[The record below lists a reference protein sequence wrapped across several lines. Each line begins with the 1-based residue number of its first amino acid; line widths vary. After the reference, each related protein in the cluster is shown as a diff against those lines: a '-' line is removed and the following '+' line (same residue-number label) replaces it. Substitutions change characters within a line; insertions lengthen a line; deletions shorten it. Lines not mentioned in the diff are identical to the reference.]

1 MFDNQDT
8 STIKNNLIIDFPYLN
23 YQFGKNIA
31 VKEILLLHLF
41 PYILS
46 AYQLENI
53 KSYQAPVSLMT
64 MNMIL
69 ADETEKTQKKFIT
82 NALNDIKTKT
92 KTSCY
97 FAYKLEYDEFQ
108 RVGGYESILYNKNW
122 ASLEQEIKDNAESF
136 FTIHAI
142 VRHLL
147 RNYSPNNKN
156 SYSYVQA
163 FRDVKSAND
172 KYSQLILLGSKK
184 IEEEFWAKFKYV
196 APIIYGY
203 IEALYVKHQIPEI
216 PERIKNI
223 SDKQLYRT
231 ELRKYINTELGAIL
245 ANTKQNAKF
254 MDDIIGYALYA
265 QQIFPQI
272 KHRNNSHDFYKIL
285 LPEDKLKQNYRFK
298 AKK

>member
-1 MFDNQDT
+1 MFDKQNTPIIQND
-8 STIKNNLIIDFPYLN
+8 LAIDFPYLN

-53 KSYQAPVSLMT
+53 KSYQAPVTLMT

-122 ASLEQEIKDNAESF
+122 ASIEQEIKDNAESF

-147 RNYSPNNKN
+147 RNYSPNVKK
-156 SYSYVQA
+156 SYSYNQA
-163 FRDVKSAND
+163 FSDARGAND
-172 KYSQLILLGSKK
+172 KYSQLVLTGSKN
-184 IEEEFWAKFKYV
+184 IEEQVWKKFKY
-196 APIIYGY
+196 AAHLIYGY
-203 IEALYVKHQIPEI
+203 IEALYVNHQIPET

-223 SDKQLYRT
+223 SDKKLYRA

-245 ANTKQNAKF
+245 TDTEQNAKF

-265 QQIFPQI
+265 QQIFPNL
-272 KHRNNSHDFYKIL
+272 KHQNNSHNFYKIL
-285 LPEDKLKQNYRFK
+285 LPEDKLKKNYHFK
-298 AKK
+298 VKK

>member
-1 MFDNQDT
+1 MVYFKR
-8 STIKNNLIIDFPYLN
+8 SRFKGVILN
-23 YQFGKNIA
+23 
-31 VKEILLLHLF
+31 LLLL
-41 PYILS
+41 
-46 AYQLENI
+46 
-53 KSYQAPVSLMT
+53 
-64 MNMIL
+64 
-69 ADETEKTQKKFIT
+69 
-82 NALNDIKTKT
+82 
-92 KTSCY
+92 
-97 FAYKLEYDEFQ
+97 
-108 RVGGYESILYNKNW
+108 RILYNKNW